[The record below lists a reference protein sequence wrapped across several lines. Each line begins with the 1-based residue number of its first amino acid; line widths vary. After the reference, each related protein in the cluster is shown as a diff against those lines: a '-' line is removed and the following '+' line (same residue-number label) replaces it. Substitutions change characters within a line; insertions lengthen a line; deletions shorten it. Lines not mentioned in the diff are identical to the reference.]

1 MIVCWSIVS
10 DVVCLSIVYSR
21 SWSPNSA
28 PQRCLTQWP
37 LPSPGSSGSA
47 IVRYERPIGQSTFR
61 VRVLPA
67 RAGYLIRPDDMCGVV
82 EAIREAS
89 TRWAGFS
96 EPIIPV
102 PPAGVVDGWWLQT
115 LKTAEVDGL
124 VNVNIDADAAERVAK
139 TLGLLVV
146 DLADIDKSGR
156 TQFSTHP
163 ANLQQTRTW
172 FADQAA
178 ILARDDGA
186 LWEKTAA
193 GDLTAEQEADCE
205 GASVP
210 VWRPRTADLIGR
222 AQLQETCWLDVG
234 AAHFAEHRIVGGP
247 FAAPTIIWVTEPGSV
262 EDCVYFWNLRA
273 LRSRVLRPTPMLLV
287 HAEQIFH
294 WTDFADAVAYRLSR
308 PEDMEPDV
316 VLSSLSVEPDHLDE
330 IASLLGLIES
340 NEPLGA
346 NIQYPPLPLK
356 RAPFTY
362 RRDIDP
368 RTYFH
373 FPRRYGEST
382 HTLVQVYRDSTVV
395 EVDSPVQFTGGGR
408 VLVRVWS
415 STFDG
420 LPKRPTT
427 ASLIMTD
434 ASWSEDELE
443 FATHAQ
449 DRYRLELRVPTLS
462 EATWTLLKNQNA
474 QARLSDKGQMASRLN
489 ELGAVEV
496 LLHDNVIEV
505 IDLLRT
511 PRSTSLLRELRQ
523 LLPDDYHPERLE
535 QLASKF
541 GSRAK
546 RRYLPLSSIKNAGS
560 NAGEAAELLC
570 SRSWAERGL
579 ATKCGQCGI
588 DSFVPLPQTGP
599 EPRCP
604 ACGATHTTFE
614 PAKGPQL
621 SYRLNALVDRA
632 ADQGVI
638 PHLFAAAILANQD
651 PQTFLLPG
659 IDLPF
664 GNTQKEVDLY
674 GITGGQIVAGEAKTN
689 PAWFEPEQ
697 LERDIELSSLLAAD
711 THLVVST
718 GRVPEATEE
727 RARQLAAAKGLDLL
741 ILDSRQLDT
750 PSQDPG

>member
-1 MIVCWSIVS
+1 MCGA
-10 DVVCLSIVYSR
+10 LSRPLVR
-21 SWSPNSA
+21 A
-28 PQRCLTQWP
+28 QRCLWGQWP
-37 LPSPGSSGSA
+37 LPSPGFLGSA
-47 IVRYERPIGQSTFR
+47 VLRYERPIGQSTFR

-67 RAGYLIRPDDMCGVV
+67 RAGYLTTPDDTCGVV

-102 PPAGVVDGWWLQT
+102 PAAGAVDGWWVQT
-115 LKTAEVDGL
+115 LETAEVDGL
-124 VNVNIDADAAERVAK
+124 VNVNIDPEAAERVAK
-139 TLGLLVV
+139 TLGLPVV

-156 TQFSTHP
+156 TQFTTHP
-163 ANLQQTRTW
+163 ANLQQTRPQ

-178 ILARDDGA
+178 VLARADGA

-193 GDLTAEQEADCE
+193 GDLTAEQKADCE
-205 GASVP
+205 GTSVP
-210 VWRPRTADLIGR
+210 VWRPETADLIGR
-222 AQLQETCWLDVG
+222 AQLEETCWLDVG

-247 FAAPTIIWVTEPGSV
+247 FAAPTIIWVTEPDSV

-273 LRSRVLRPTPMLLV
+273 LRSRRLRPAPMLLIP
-287 HAEQIFH
+287 AEQIFH
-294 WTDFADAVAYRLSR
+294 WTGFADALAYRLSR
-308 PEDMEPDV
+308 PEDIEPDV
-316 VLSSLSVEPDHLDE
+316 VLSSASVGPDQLDE
-330 IASLLGLIES
+330 VAGLLGLIES
-340 NEPLGA
+340 TEPLRA
-346 NIQYPPLPLK
+346 NIQFPPLPLK

-362 RRDIDP
+362 RRDIAP

-373 FPRRYGEST
+373 SPRRYGAT
-382 HTLVQVYRDSTVV
+382 AQTLVQVYRDSTVV

-408 VLVRVWS
+408 VLVRVS
-415 STFDG
+415 SSAFDG

-427 ASLIMTD
+427 ASLIMKD

-443 FATHAQ
+443 YATYAQ
-449 DRYRLELRVPTLS
+449 NRYRLELRVPTLS
-462 EATWTLLKNQNA
+462 EATWALLRSQNA
-474 QARLSDKGQMASRLN
+474 QARLSDKGQLASRLN

-511 PRSTSLLRELRQ
+511 PRSTSLLRDLRQ
-523 LLPDDYHPERLE
+523 LLPEDYPPERLE
-535 QLASKF
+535 ELASRF

-546 RRYLPLSSIKNAGS
+546 RRYLPLSNIKEAGR
-560 NAGEAAELLC
+560 NAGEAAELLS

-579 ATKCGQCGI
+579 ATNCDRCGI
-588 DSFVPLPQTGP
+588 NSFVPLPLTEP

-614 PAKGPQL
+614 PANGPQL
-621 SYRLNALVDRA
+621 HYRLNSLVDRA

-638 PHLFAAAILANQD
+638 PHLFAAAILTNQD

-664 GNTQKEVDLY
+664 DNTKKEAL
-674 GITGGQIVAGEAKTN
+674 
-689 PAWFEPEQ
+689 
-697 LERDIELSSLLAAD
+697 
-711 THLVVST
+711 
-718 GRVPEATEE
+718 RVFVG
-727 RARQLAAAKGLDLL
+727 LKGLLL
-741 ILDSRQLDT
+741 SVWAHIRRSPRAA
-750 PSQDPG
+750 